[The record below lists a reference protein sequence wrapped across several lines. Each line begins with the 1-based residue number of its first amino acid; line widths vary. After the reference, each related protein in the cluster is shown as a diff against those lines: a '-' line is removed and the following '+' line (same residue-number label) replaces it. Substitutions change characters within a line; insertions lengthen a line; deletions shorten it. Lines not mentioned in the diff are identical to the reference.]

1 MMHPHSTIYYSKL
14 YRDFMAID
22 QEAYRAKVYFFELH
36 EKAIGNL
43 SLEEYLEILIIYTD
57 ALFEADEFV
66 KHTLMAEVAIE
77 TSLYHNVPTIN
88 ERDIV
93 QYMLHKKAYSHALL
107 GQFDTAKD
115 VAKELLRFQP
125 DATASQNLLKEIYTM
140 QEPRYLSN
148 LKALSVACSLLAML
162 LAVISELWIQA
173 LYPQYYKWLLYTQST
188 LVLGGFLILGVGYT
202 QHLLKAKKQ
211 MQRVVKEIKS
221 LKSRHHQH

>member
-22 QEAYRAKVYFFELH
+22 PEAYRAKVYFFELH

-43 SLEEYLEILIIYTD
+43 SLEEYFEILVLYTD
-57 ALFEADEFV
+57 ALFESDEFV
-66 KHTLMAEVAIE
+66 KHILLAEVAIE
-77 TSLYHNVPTIN
+77 TSLYHNVPMVN

-93 QYMLHKKAYSHALL
+93 QYMLHKKAYSHAVL
-107 GQFDTAKD
+107 GQFDVAQQ

-125 DATASQNLLKEIYTM
+125 DAMASQSLLKEIYTM

-148 LKALSVACSLLAML
+148 LKALSVACSLFAML

-173 LYPQYYKWLLYTQST
+173 LYPQYYKWLLYTQSA
-188 LVLGGFLILGVGYT
+188 LVLGSFLILGIGYAK
-202 QHLLKAKKQ
+202 HLLSAQKQ
-211 MQRVVKEIKS
+211 MQTAVKEIKV
-221 LKSRHHQH
+221 LKNRRHQH